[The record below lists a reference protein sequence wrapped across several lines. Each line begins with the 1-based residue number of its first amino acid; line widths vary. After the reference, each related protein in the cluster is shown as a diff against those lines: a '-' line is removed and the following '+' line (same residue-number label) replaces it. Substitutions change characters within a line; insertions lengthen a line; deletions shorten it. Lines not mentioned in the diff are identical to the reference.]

1 MTTLI
6 NGILLMYH
14 RPIYKDASAIKEH
27 VSAFGKHSR
36 FKVWSVNT
44 EQGFPAQIESLEFQV
59 IILHH
64 SLFGS
69 DPFVIPEQFLA
80 YIQKNTTSYKIAFFQ
95 DEFQYWPKR
104 SEFINHYKIDCVYTL
119 LEPE

>member
-6 NGILLMYH
+6 NGILLMYL

-27 VSAFGKHSR
+27 ISAFGKHSR

-44 EQGFPAQIESLEFQV
+44 KQGFPAQIESLEFQV

-64 SLFGS
+64 SLSGS
-69 DPFVIPEQFLA
+69 DPFVISEQFLV
-80 YIQKNTTSYKIAFFQ
+80 QKKYNKLYNRIYS
-95 DEFQYWPKR
+95 R
-104 SEFINHYKIDCVYTL
+104 
-119 LEPE
+119 